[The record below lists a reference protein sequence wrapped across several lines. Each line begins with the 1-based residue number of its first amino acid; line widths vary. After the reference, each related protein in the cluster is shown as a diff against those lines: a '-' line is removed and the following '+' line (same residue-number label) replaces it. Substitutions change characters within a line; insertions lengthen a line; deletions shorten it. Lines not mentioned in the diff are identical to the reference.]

1 MAFDSLSAF
10 VAALRSAGELAEI
23 SAPVDPHLE
32 IAEITDRVV
41 KAGGPALLFTNVVG
55 SKFPVLTNQF
65 GSERRMAMAFG
76 ADSIE
81 AVANRVRSA
90 VDLSVPKTLG
100 AKIGKAF
107 SLTALTSAIPK
118 TVANGSCQD
127 VVLEGDDV
135 DLLALPVLTTWPLD
149 GGPFVTLPLVY
160 TQHPVKPGHN
170 LGMYRMQIHDRAS
183 TGMHWQIGK
192 GG

>member
-41 KAGGPALLFTNVVG
+41 KAGGPALLFTTVVG

-81 AVANRVRSA
+81 EVASRIRSA
-90 VDLSVPKTLG
+90 IDLSVPKTLG
-100 AKIGKAF
+100 AK
-107 SLTALTSAIPK
+107 L
-118 TVANGSCQD
+118 
-127 VVLEGDDV
+127 
-135 DLLALPVLTTWPLD
+135 
-149 GGPFVTLPLVY
+149 
-160 TQHPVKPGHN
+160 
-170 LGMYRMQIHDRAS
+170 
-183 TGMHWQIGK
+183 GK
-192 GG
+192 GPGYYVEGATEPSTATPPDISAVQTQLKVLQWQTKFIT